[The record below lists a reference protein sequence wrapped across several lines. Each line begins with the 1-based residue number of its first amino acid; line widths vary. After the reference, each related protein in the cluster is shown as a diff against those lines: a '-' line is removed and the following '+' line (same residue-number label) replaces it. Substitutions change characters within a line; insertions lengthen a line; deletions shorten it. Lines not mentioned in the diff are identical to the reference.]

1 MPLNVAKALEAGYP
15 MSDIANVLANENRF
29 DIAAARQ
36 RGYTDE
42 DIVNALS
49 KIPKPETGFFPG
61 LRAGTEQLK
70 GAVGAI
76 GAAMGVEGAEEYA
89 AEKRRRA
96 AEIYRQPEFTE
107 APVSYL
113 TGLLGQSIP
122 FMAAPVAAGVAGAA
136 AVPVGASA
144 LTTGLAAAIP
154 AGLTSATQFTGTNL
168 ERQLAEGKRAQ
179 DLEVA
184 KAVAASIPQAALDTL
199 SMRMV
204 PGLGRIFGRAGIE
217 MTEAELNQVAR
228 HGLVSGVADKV
239 KAYGPQVLRASGV
252 EGLTESA
259 QQVLERAQAGLS
271 ITDEDARKEYFDSFL
286 GGALLGGTIA
296 VPGTYFERGAA
307 RERAETERDARLA
320 EERRVEE
327 EKAAAEKA
335 AYESSP
341 EYLLGLEPK
350 LEQLTTRMK
359 ELQTARGKKP
369 GRDAEPEEMEAWQTA
384 TEEIKST
391 GEEIRELRR
400 EIKKRNAEIAA
411 VKEEA
416 ERQGLSPEQY
426 FLRGMGEKPPS
437 LEAAPVEEEA
447 EPTIVDLAERPVLTP
462 EATTTERKQRALD
475 KQLEGLR
482 YFDEITNPEA
492 VARQLARDP
501 ALAQAFIDG
510 ELTIKEL
517 GKKDARL
524 VRSALPLQL
533 KAREEE
539 RAARTAE
546 VVAEEKEALERIGAN
561 IKTAEDVR
569 SQIDAERYALRN
581 IAQDPSN
588 PVEFNEKLNK
598 LIALLDE
605 KTKPTVTT
613 EAGYGAGALRGRR
626 TAGAAERV
634 EREPLL
640 KLNEE
645 TGEYEE
651 VKRPADAFDL
661 TREADTELIRLI
673 EKFRMLQQQKGA
685 ARDSAEIA
693 DLMEQIRIAALPK
706 RTEVLKDYVNTVPD
720 ILQTGF
726 MEKPFTKSSYM
737 AEIDRLAAEQEE
749 AFPAALEAIRT
760 ADAFRKNP
768 EVPPITGTITAK
780 PKSPEQRID
789 EERARLDAEERKTRG
804 RFTTA
809 VLQEIEANRRADAGP
824 SLTKAEANLIAGRLN
839 NTLQTAA
846 TRKFGA
852 PEEAMSVIKEDVSKL
867 VQQYSEVE
875 KKGKPVRGKELVKEE
890 QQELFAKEEK
900 APRLGTYAEPAPRK
914 TIDERKQNLIKQLQA
929 RLTEP
934 RLWRSTRSTL
944 ENAVR
949 FLEEGRGS
957 KELVAIL
964 EDQNQRLQRGDKAV
978 LPELREQLRLDK
990 SVLAEGRQKG
1000 LFEEAPIATERA
1012 TAANFQRFLQ
1022 SAEAERLRSKKET
1035 QQILQE
1041 EKKQRPNTLRTLNSL
1056 TGRINSI
1063 TTQLGD
1069 AVALVQAAA
1078 RTARELGKD
1087 TPGYRKLQQQIA
1099 DKLANFA
1106 KDKARI
1112 EQDYT
1117 LLNQYRAQRDQSADA
1132 LVRVYNNLDR
1142 QKRQLEA
1149 KRDALGK
1156 DTPQAR
1162 TARKKY
1168 TAQIT
1173 SVDAEIRQVR
1183 EGFEA
1188 SGKDVDT
1195 AVTQLE
1201 RKIESVF
1208 NFEAALKDNATL
1220 LDQPSLTY
1228 LRDFTQNSEVY
1239 KSFFPAAEKLRSTLT
1254 KLQASRAKVISAIA
1268 GEKRAA
1274 VAIEA
1279 GKTKPVGEMVREGEA
1294 KAARQRGLGLPGT
1307 RVERADIKAEIAE
1320 QQEQL
1325 VEEQQTLSKMETD
1338 RQAMNKDPD
1347 ATRQEKTG
1355 LSKRITAQKRT
1366 IAETEQDIKQL
1377 ERQQPKEE
1385 ADAKPAPTKFLPAA
1399 KQEKAKKAF
1408 EEKFGEFKLA
1418 EETEEGELPTMAYRR
1433 VTPPKFRTAGM
1444 EAGVMPA
1451 RRAGK
1456 REIKRVERELD
1467 APDTDAA
1474 FSIGKENTV
1483 EVDPAQAKA
1492 LADKI
1497 KAGLPKDVKVLY
1509 VDKFDNIEDFNK
1521 VPGKLISE
1529 MGRQRLM
1536 SRDEDGVIRAKRV
1549 RGAVLSDG
1557 TVVIFGSHHAT
1568 LSELEGTFAHELY
1581 GHYGIDMLLGAQGF
1595 RRLVKA
1601 VEKEHGGIME
1611 LAKKF
1616 GIEQE
1621 VQDAAA
1627 YYAELYQKK
1636 KRAGASRAELDQ
1648 IYDKGQVQAM
1658 RELIAHIEEAKVDQ
1672 NLIQKAGTF
1681 IKEMVGMLRAGLRKL
1696 GLSNLAEASTSDLYY
1711 MLRKSR
1717 KSFNQREMGV
1727 YVNPNNEV
1735 AFSRKP
1741 AFSGQVSADVAQ
1753 TVNNVVKGPTSV
1765 ADRIKSEVTGIAAR
1779 TAFIDRLA
1787 PMERVAEGLKKST
1800 QAMQM
1805 LYYGRMYD
1813 QRMAWTG
1820 ATVNGGAPTLKL
1832 DTNTGERTILARG
1845 GANLKDVA
1853 DKLAQVK
1860 GYGNAE
1866 AVRDLFTTYLAA
1878 YRAQNKGI
1886 NKLNFSGNVT
1896 AAGLKRVQQIGDSIP
1911 QFKDARKIYNEYN
1924 SGLMNWLA
1932 ESGAI
1937 DKKLAA
1943 ALVKDE
1949 DYVPFYRAIGDNV
1962 VMEIAGSQPITIG
1975 NLQTQPYLKDLVGGD
1990 QKIQDFFTS
1999 SLQNT
2004 AMIVDMGLRNLATK
2018 EASFSLQEAGLLKP
2032 LGKYKGKDTFIGD
2045 GHGPAQPNTL
2055 RFKMDGRDK
2064 YVIVQSED
2072 AGIPSELLVHG
2083 LHGVTTTLGG
2093 FTKAFAVP
2101 ARFLRA
2107 MVTRNPVYSAR
2118 QIIRDSTTNFMLTG
2132 GNMTPVAS
2140 AAKEVLSMYAGK
2152 SKGEKVLQE
2161 RGIIGGQLLTGTPE
2175 DMQKL
2180 MLQLAKGGSG
2190 WETAL
2195 AKLDRMHM
2203 SADAAAR
2210 VTLYNSLRKQG
2221 LSDMEATLATLES
2234 MNFSKRGTSGSLYA
2248 LNMVV
2253 PFLNAQIQGLNVL
2266 YQSFTGKLPYAEKLK
2281 VQRKLVARGLM
2292 MAAGTL
2298 AYAALMED
2306 DEAYKNASLRDRLQN
2321 WFIRIPG
2328 VDEPIKVPIPF
2339 EAGLI
2344 FKAIPEAIA
2353 MSMSK
2358 DEDAGRVLA
2367 ALGGLA
2373 AMSSPVGIS
2382 TFVPQAAKPL
2392 VEATAN
2398 YQFYNGAPI
2407 ESEREQ
2413 TLLPTE
2419 RTRDKTSGVAR
2430 LLSGAIGSVTE
2441 AVGYPTKGVS
2451 PVMIDSVINGYTGGL
2466 GLAIAQMIGT
2476 VVPKEV
2482 GAEGPTKR
2490 MSDMPIIGSMFQP
2503 VDATGQVTQF
2513 YEKAKEYGQIKASF
2527 DKMITEG
2534 REEEARQFADKYA
2547 RQISLADVS
2556 EDFKQTMS
2564 EFTQLERSI
2573 RASDMSPDE
2582 KRSKLD
2588 ELRRAKILF
2597 ATSFN
2602 AASRQQ

>member
-113 TGLLGQSIP
+113 IGLLGQSLP

-307 RERAETERDARLA
+307 RERAETERDTRLA

-447 EPTIVDLAERPVLTP
+447 EPTMVDLAERPVLTP

-749 AFPAALEAIRT
+749 AFPAALEAIR
-760 ADAFRKNP
+760 AAENFAKKP
-768 EVPPITGTITAK
+768 EVPPIKGTITAK
-780 PKSPEQRID
+780 PKSPEQRIT
-789 EERARLDAEERKTRG
+789 EESARLDAEERKARN

-824 SLTKAEANLIAGRLN
+824 SLTKDDANLIAGHVHNMLIR
-839 NTLQTAA
+839 AA
-846 TRKFGA
+846 LRKFGA
-852 PEEAMSVIKEDVSKL
+852 PKEALEVIREDVSKL
-867 VQQYSEVE
+867 VQRYSEFE
-875 KKGKPVRGKELVKEE
+875 KEGKPAKGAEKGFKLYRQGEAAPEPEGLAARRKAVIGRLEGLLATTAIAGGRTRPGISLPSTTRATVDEALRFVDEGLGSEQLVSYLEE
-890 QQELFAKEEK
+890 QAARFARNDR
-900 APRLGTYAEPAPRK
+900 A
-914 TIDERKQNLIKQLQA
+914 
-929 RLTEP
+929 
-934 RLWRSTRSTL
+934 
-944 ENAVR
+944 
-949 FLEEGRGS
+949 
-957 KELVAIL
+957 LV
-964 EDQNQRLQRGDKAV
+964 
-978 LPELREQLRLDK
+978 PELRDQLRLDK
-990 SVLAEGRQKG
+990 RAIQEGEQKE
-1000 LFEEAPIATERA
+1000 LFPETRKEFVTERA

-1078 RTARELGKD
+1078 RTARAIGKD

-1173 SVDAEIRQVR
+1173 AVDAEIRQVR

-1274 VAIEA
+1274 AAIEA
-1279 GKTKPVGEMVREGEA
+1279 GKTKPVEEMVREGEA

-1385 ADAKPAPTKFLPAA
+1385 AGAKPAPTKFLPAA
-1399 KQEKAKKAF
+1399 KQEKARKAF

-1418 EETEEGELPTMAYRR
+1418 EEAEEGELPTMAYRR

-1529 MGRQRLM
+1529 MGRQGLM

-1549 RGAVLSDG
+1549 RGAVLNDG

-1581 GHYGIDMLLGAQGF
+1581 GHYGIDMLLGGQGF

-1911 QFKDARKIYNEYN
+1911 QFKEARKIYNEYN
-1924 SGLMNWLA
+1924 SGLMDWLA

-2083 LHGVTTTLGG
+2083 LHGVTTTIGG
-2093 FTKAFAVP
+2093 FTKVLAVP

-2118 QIIRDSTTNFMLTG
+2118 QIIRDSTTNYLLTG
-2132 GNMTPVAS
+2132 GNMVPIAS

-2248 LNMVV
+2248 LNMMV

-2281 VQRKLVARGLM
+2281 VQRKLVTRGLM

-2306 DEAYKNASLRDRLQN
+2306 DEAYKNANLRDRLQN

-2382 TFVPQAAKPL
+2382 TFVPQAVKPL

-2413 TLLPTE
+2413 SLLPTE

-2441 AVGYPTKGVS
+2441 AAGYPTKGVS